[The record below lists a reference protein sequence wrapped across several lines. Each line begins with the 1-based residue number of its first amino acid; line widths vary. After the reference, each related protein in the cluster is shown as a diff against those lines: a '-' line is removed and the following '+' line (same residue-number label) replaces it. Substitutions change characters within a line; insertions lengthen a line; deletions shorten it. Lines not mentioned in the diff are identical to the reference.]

1 MLKTITHKIDL
12 NMSQPNN
19 FQYVHVMQNDYD
31 AEYIQCTLYDGNE
44 PYTISCPKDSIT
56 VKCQLPNCKEV
67 EDSIESIDNNIVTF
81 KVTNKMTQVQG
92 NILAALSLFDT
103 NGRISPFPF
112 IIKVIAAPEGITDDD
127 IMYGKLAEYYANLAK
142 SYAVGTNNEVRDGDV
157 TDNSKFYCQKAAQHA
172 KDASD
177 AVSNVKKSELSASK
191 YSDDAAESAKQ
202 AAKSAKDAS
211 ESAKDASESAKQAD
225 KSADNAKKT
234 EQTIDNKASSTL
246 ANMTT
251 KEGNAKKY
259 ADLARS
265 YAVGTNNEVRDGDAT
280 DSSKYYW
287 ELVKNAIDN
296 GQLAEFEYFET
307 YADFEKALKNNE
319 LREDILAVIKENVYK
334 PSGAGNCTIQ
344 IDDELLDD
352 SENAVQNKVITKTI
366 SDLRKQIASLTIND
380 LEKQISSMSQE
391 LKALKELIT
400 ENDNNE
406 GNVNLGNWKFTCS
419 EDGNANYLTG
429 KGIKNYIES
438 DNSMWIQSGSDMTVL
453 SFNKMDI
460 LSSTQ
465 LNLQGT
471 NEMTIASR
479 CIRIVGN
486 DNGDIHLE
494 GKVYINGK
502 LIE

>member
-19 FQYVHVMQNDYD
+19 FQYVHVIQNDYD

-92 NILAALSLFDT
+92 NVLAALSLFDT

-211 ESAKDASESAKQAD
+211 ESAKQAD

-246 ANMTT
+246 ANMTI

-259 ADLARS
+259 ADLAQS
-265 YAVGTNNEVRDGDAT
+265 YAVGTGNEVRTGDAI
-280 DSSKYYW
+280 DNSKYYW

-307 YADFEKALKNNE
+307 YADFEKALNNNE
-319 LREDILAVIKENVYK
+319 LREDILAVIKENIYI
-334 PSGAGNCTIQ
+334 PSGNGGDTVQ
-344 IDDELLDD
+344 IDNALSLD
-352 SENAVQNKVITKTI
+352 SENAVQNKIITKTI
-366 SDLRKQIASLTIND
+366 NDLQKQIASLEIND

-391 LKALKELIT
+391 WKTLKEFIA
-400 ENDNNE
+400 ENDNNGE
-406 GNVNLGNWKFTCS
+406 NVDLGRWTFYYN
-419 EDGNANYLTG
+419 EAANQNYLTG
-429 KGIKNYIES
+429 ESFQNFIAS
-438 DNSMWIQSGSDMTVL
+438 DNSIEINT
-453 SFNKMDI
+453 K
-460 LSSTQ
+460 
-465 LNLQGT
+465 T
-471 NEMTIASR
+471 NAYIVAADKAEIASNN
-479 CIRIVGN
+479 IHIIGN
-486 DNGDIHLE
+486 NNGDIHLD